1 MDTPGASAS
10 DENYL
15 RQLEA
20 VCDNATVALFVMD
33 ARQHCTYM
41 NPAAEKLTAT
51 RARRSSADSTSRR
64 SSPRNTYLARQM
76 SERKL
81 RDPTPTVYELDM
93 LTKGGRR
100 LTLEVS
106 TRVSYED
113 GRPAA
118 VEGVARDVTERR
130 RAEEEREKL
139 RMEVMEAQRSLLAE
153 LSTPLI
159 PIREDVVVLPLI
171 GAMNTERAAEMLESL
186 LKGVTTSGAK
196 VAIVDVTG
204 VQEVDTH
211 VANMLVRAAQSVRL
225 LGAEVVNGHQ
235 GGRGAGAGAA
245 RCRPEGDSDAQEP
258 PGRHRARGADHG
270 SASVG

>member
-1 MDTPGASAS
+1 
-10 DENYL
+10 
-15 RQLEA
+15 
-20 VCDNATVALFVMD
+20 
-33 ARQHCTYM
+33 
-41 NPAAEKLTAT
+41 
-51 RARRSSADSTSRR
+51 
-64 SSPRNTYLARQM
+64 M

-211 VANMLVRAAQSVRL
+211 VANMLVRAAHSVRL
-225 LGAEVVNGHQ
+225 LGAEVVITGI
-235 GGRGAGAGAA
+235 RAGVAQALVRLGVDLKEIVT
-245 RCRPEGDSDAQEP
+245 RRNLREGIELAERITGQHPSDS
-258 PGRHRARGADHG
+258 R
-270 SASVG
+270 